1 MTFRKFTVL
10 ISFLLFLHS
19 PVALSA
25 ESRGI
30 KLHVE
35 RLALVIGNSAYQ
47 TAPLKNPLNDAE
59 DMAATLK
66 NLGFK
71 VVLKKNADQRTM
83 EDTIR
88 YFGKQLRNGGI
99 GLFYFAGHGVQVGG
113 RNYLMPI
120 DARIES
126 ESDVKYEAVD
136 AGRVLGKM
144 EDAENQ
150 LNIVILDAC
159 RNNPYARAFR
169 SDQSGLARM
178 DAPTGSLIAYSTAP
192 GEVAAD
198 GPERNGIF
206 TKHLIQHMITPNLS
220 IEQVLK
226 RVRINVARQTNG
238 RQIPWESSS
247 LMGDFYFNPSNIS
260 ETVQTSELSSP
271 ADNERKTLAAIPKT
285 KEKIKRPDSRFKLA
299 IFPWKLD
306 IYYKYNRHVFYDI
319 FFDALKSSLKSY
331 NNILLKY
338 SYYEHDEFGNDIEI
352 IKDVFSE
359 EGSIV
364 WEKKSF
370 IATPSLNLDEIIKIA
385 AKINADLVLLYYI
398 RVTGDTGDAFNFL
411 YLVDPKEKVII
422 KKKYHDYI
430 YNSDPFES
438 TMKKILGEY
447 FRKKEAS

>member
-1 MTFRKFTVL
+1 MLRKFTVL
-10 ISFLLFLHS
+10 VLFLLLLWS
-19 PVALSA
+19 SVALLA
-25 ESRGI
+25 EERGI

-47 TAPLKNPLNDAE
+47 IASLKNPLNDAE
-59 DMAATLK
+59 DMAATLR

-71 VVLKKNADQRTM
+71 VILKKDTDQRAM
-83 EDTIR
+83 EDAIR
-88 YFGKQLRNGGI
+88 SFGRQLRNGGI
-99 GLFYFAGHGVQVGG
+99 GLFYFAGHGVQMGG
-113 RNYLMPI
+113 RNYLMPV

-159 RNNPYARAFR
+159 RNNPYARVFR
-169 SDQSGLARM
+169 SDQRGLARM

-206 TKHLIQHMITPNLS
+206 TKFLIQHMKTPNLS

-226 RVRINVARQTNG
+226 RVRIDVARQTNG

-247 LMGDFYFNPSNIS
+247 LMGDFYFNPSK
-260 ETVQTSELSSP
+260 TSEAVQSSEVSSP

-285 KEKIKRPDSRFKLA
+285 REKIKSPDSRFKLA

-306 IYYKYNRHVFYDI
+306 IYYKYNKNVLYDI
-319 FFDALKSSLKSY
+319 FFDALKNSLKSY
-331 NNILLKY
+331 DNILLKY
-338 SYYEHDEFGNDIEI
+338 SYYQHDEFGNNIEI
-352 IKDVFSE
+352 IKDIFSK
-359 EGSIV
+359 EGSLV
-364 WEKKSF
+364 WTKKSF
-370 IATPSLNLDEIIKIA
+370 IATPSPNLDEIIRIA
-385 AKINADLVLLYYI
+385 AKINADLVLMHYI
-398 RVTGDTGDAFNFL
+398 RVTGDDGKAFNFL
-411 YLVDPKEKVII
+411 YLVDPKEKIVI
-422 KKKYHDYI
+422 KKKYNDYI

-438 TMKKILGEY
+438 ATKKILGEY
-447 FRKKEAS
+447 LRKKEAS